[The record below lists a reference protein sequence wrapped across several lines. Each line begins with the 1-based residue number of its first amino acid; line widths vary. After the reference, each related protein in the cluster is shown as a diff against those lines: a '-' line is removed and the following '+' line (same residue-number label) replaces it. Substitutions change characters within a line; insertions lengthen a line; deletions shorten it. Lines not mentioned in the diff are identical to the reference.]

1 MRNRSFLPLVALFVA
16 LTMTGCS
23 QAEPEAEMTPAQQAM
38 QRGLEFL
45 EQNGKREGVTTTA
58 SGLQYE
64 VITEGTGARP
74 TADQTVT
81 VHYEGTFLDGR
92 VFDSSY
98 QRGET
103 ISFPLRGVIA
113 GWTEG
118 LQYMSIGS
126 KYKLYIPSQLG
137 YGPQGVGP
145 IGPNETLI
153 FTVELLGIS

>member
-1 MRNRSFLPLVALFVA
+1 MRSRIPSLPLVLLVVA
-16 LTMTGCS
+16 AMAGCS
-23 QAEPEAEMTPAQQAM
+23 QAEPEPEMTPAQQAL

-45 EQNGKREGVTTTA
+45 EQNGRREGVTTTA

-64 VITEGTGARP
+64 VITAADGAKP
-74 TADQTVT
+74 TADNTVT
-81 VHYEGTFLDGR
+81 VHYEGTFIDGR

-98 QRGET
+98 QRGEP

-118 LQYMSIGS
+118 LQYMSVGS
-126 KYKLYIPSQLG
+126 KVKLYIPSQLG
-137 YGPQGVGP
+137 YGESGVGP
-145 IGPNETLI
+145 IGPNEVLV